1 MMKKFSVSLLVLAML
16 VIIWQYRSIGDINF
30 PQMASNGDHGGVD
43 WDVILKRLDVLRHH
57 CGDLCDTGKTLNKV
71 TCLKRNISYDW
82 PSSRLSKPKHVSFH
96 KEPGEFL
103 GSITAN
109 VSYRIR
115 NWEF

>member
-30 PQMASNGDHGGVD
+30 PQMASYGDHGGVD

-71 TCLKRNISYDW
+71 SCLKRNISYDL
-82 PSSRLSKPKHVSFH
+82 SSS
-96 KEPGEFL
+96 
-103 GSITAN
+103 
-109 VSYRIR
+109 
-115 NWEF
+115 